1 MDMPI
6 CNVLSVLQRARV
18 LPKKTRTQNSLKG
31 FKAGG
36 EYATRTFSSDLNVR
50 FLGLRISQDPMSL
63 T

>member
-18 LPKKTRTQNSLKG
+18 LPTKTRTQNSLKG
-31 FKAGG
+31 IKAGG

-50 FLGLRISQDPMSL
+50 FLGLRISQDHMSL